1 MGKLS
6 VSEMVDKINSA
17 SIASPHF
24 VDEVIDMEG
33 VSKIGTIDLDEHRW
47 YVVGTIVFKVGEEF
61 FGVAGP
67 VSLKSEDMDYSDC
80 GAGCR
85 AFEMEQ
91 IPSVTYRAKQ

>member
-1 MGKLS
+1 MEKVS
-6 VSEMVDKINSA
+6 TSEMVDKINSA
-17 SIASPHF
+17 NIASPHF
-24 VDEVIDMEG
+24 VDEVINMDG
-33 VSKIGTIDLDEHRW
+33 VTELETINLDEHRW

-67 VSLKSEDMDYSDC
+67 VSLKYGDMGYSDC

-91 IPSVTYRAKQ
+91 IPSVTYRAK